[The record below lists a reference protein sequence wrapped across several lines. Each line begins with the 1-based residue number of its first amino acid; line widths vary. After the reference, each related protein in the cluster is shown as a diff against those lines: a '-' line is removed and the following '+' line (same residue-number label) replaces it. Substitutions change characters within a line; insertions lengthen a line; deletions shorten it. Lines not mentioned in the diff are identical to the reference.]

1 MGSDSEFQ
9 KDGVSRLVNEA
20 LAGRLT
26 RRQLI
31 THAAVAGLSVTAIG
45 QVLAA
50 CGSSTSGGGSSPAAG
65 SSPTTGG
72 TLSVSFEGEPTG
84 LDPSVA
90 WELESWSIEH
100 CVFNQMLTYVA
111 GPGPAIVTTDLAT
124 EVPTVAN
131 GGVTNGGK
139 TYTFHLRKGVMFH
152 PPVSREVTAADVK
165 WSMERALNPKM
176 SPRAPAGYMYT
187 SIVGV
192 DDLAAGKATH
202 AKGITVVD
210 PYTLQIDLTA
220 PDYVFPYVM
229 ALPFMA
235 VMAKEWVAKYSY
247 AEIARHPLGTGP
259 FVFDHWTANQ
269 EIVMKKNANYFIKG
283 LPYLDE
289 LHFEFAASSQTALLQ
304 LEDGKVDVLGS
315 GVPSA
320 QYVQTMSNPTWKS
333 QVTAADMV
341 AWYYIFMNVTVKPFD
356 NQQVRQA
363 INYAVDTAKIQK
375 LLYGQARPLNQI
387 YPAGMTGHVDNA
399 TFYSYD
405 PEKAK
410 SMLAQAG
417 FPNGF
422 SVTFYHH
429 NVDPMPKLAET
440 IQNDLSAVGIK
451 ATLKQLA
458 ESTYWAL
465 IEHKANKVPIGLTD
479 WYMDYPDP
487 SDWFGPLF
495 SKSSAMTDGGAN
507 NAWWW
512 DQQAEDLYAKAQ
524 TMPIGDARTKLFEQI
539 QEIVMKGAPCVPLY
553 QPIYT
558 TMSSKTTGGFYTS
571 VAWTFEF
578 PHYWKT

>member
-1 MGSDSEFQ
+1 MGSDSDFQ
-9 KDGVSRLVNEA
+9 QDGVSRLVSEV

-31 THAAVAGLSVTAIG
+31 TRAAVAGLSVSAIG

-50 CGSSTSGGGSSPAAG
+50 CGSSTGSGGSTAASS
-65 SSPTTGG
+65 SSPTMGG
-72 TLSVSFEGEPTG
+72 TLRVSFDGEPTG
-84 LDPSVA
+84 LDPAVA

-111 GPGPAIVTTDLAT
+111 GPGPAVVTTDIAT

-165 WSMERALNPKM
+165 WSMERMLNPKM

-192 DDLAAGKATH
+192 NELAAGKASH
-202 AKGITVVD
+202 ASGIKVID
-210 PYTLQIDLTA
+210 PYTVQIDLA
-220 PDYVFPYVM
+220 QPDYVFPYVM
-229 ALPFMA
+229 ALPFTA
-235 VMAKEWVAKYSY
+235 VLAKEWVAKFSN
-247 AEIARHPLGTGP
+247 AEIARNPLGTGP
-259 FVFDHWTANQ
+259 YIFDHWTAGQ
-269 EIVMKKNANYFIKG
+269 EVVMKRNPGYFMKG
-283 LPYLDE
+283 LPYTDRID
-289 LHFEFAASSQTALLQ
+289 FEFAASSQTALLQ
-304 LEDGKVDVLGS
+304 LEAGQIDVLGS

-320 QYVQTMSNPTWKS
+320 QYVQTMNDPTWKG

-341 AWYYIFMNVTVKPFD
+341 AWYYIFMNVNVKPFD
-356 NQQVRQA
+356 NQLVRQA
-363 INYAVDTAKIQK
+363 INYAVDTGKIQK
-375 LLYGQARPLNQI
+375 LFYGQARPLNQI

-405 PEKAK
+405 PAKAK
-410 SMLAQAG
+410 QLLSQAG

-422 SVTFYHH
+422 PVTFYHH
-429 NVDPMPKLAET
+429 NVDPMPKLAES

-458 ESTYWAL
+458 ESPYWTL
-465 IEHKANKVPIGLTD
+465 IERQASKVPIGLTD

-487 SDWFGPLF
+487 SDWIGPLF
-495 SKSSAMTDGGAN
+495 SKASALTDGGAN
-507 NAWWW
+507 VSWWW
-512 DQQAEDLYAKAQ
+512 NQQVEDLYAKAQ
-524 TMPIGDARTKLFEQI
+524 TMPLGPDRTKLFEQM
-539 QEIVMKGAPCVPLY
+539 QQIVMQQAPCVPLY

-558 TMSSKTTGGFYTS
+558 TMCSKTTGGFYTS

-578 PHYWKT
+578 PRYWKT